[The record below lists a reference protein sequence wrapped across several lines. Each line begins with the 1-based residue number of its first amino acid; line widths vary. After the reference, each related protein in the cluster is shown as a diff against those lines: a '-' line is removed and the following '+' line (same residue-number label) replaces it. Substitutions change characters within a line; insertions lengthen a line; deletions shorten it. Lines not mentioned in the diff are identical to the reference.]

1 MTVDNPDTTL
11 STSSSDC
18 LAFIVGPNHFQNTLL
33 SAYIETHSKWKS
45 SVVESIAAIP
55 HKDEK
60 EFPGHTAVLFDC
72 FGLSSDNL
80 SDNLL
85 AELEQFPSN
94 WAKALFNLDRHSDF
108 EKKSLEYGVQ
118 GFFYN
123 DDTVETL
130 LKGLTAVF
138 GGEFW
143 VSRQKMA
150 ETILENGFRLRRMQI
165 PSHVHIYPHDLTQR
179 EVELLGLLT
188 LGSSNEVIA
197 DKLFISPHTV
207 RTHLN
212 HIFKKINVS
221 SRLEASIWASETL
234 FVRKHW

>member
-1 MTVDNPDTTL
+1 MLVANETPL
-11 STSSSDC
+11 SASSDC

-45 SVVESIAAIP
+45 NVVESIAVIP
-55 HKDEK
+55 NKDGK
-60 EFPGHTAVLFDC
+60 GVPGHTALLFDC
-72 FGLSSDNL
+72 FGLTCDNL
-80 SDNLL
+80 AVDILT
-85 AELEQFPSN
+85 ELEQFPSN
-94 WAKALFNLDRHSDF
+94 WAKALFNLDRHADF
-108 EKKSLEYGVQ
+108 EKEALEYGVQ

-165 PSHVHIYPHDLTQR
+165 AGHPHPYPHDLTQR

-221 SRLEASIWASETL
+221 SRLEASVWASETL
-234 FVRKHW
+234 FGRKHW